1 MRSARPVD
9 RFAQF
14 LYTEIAISAFSRSFT
29 RFSYFHYFS
38 HDTNTFRT
46 FPEHARSIAITF
58 PRSPNF
64 SEHLSNFFLILCDF
78 MRFFA
83 ILSDS
88 LRVFASFTYCEYTRA
103 SPNTVFSIIADYR
116 RVSLILLYFTRFYA
130 IFRNFIRFSAS
141 FREFHILRVYPSFPE
156 HIIPDYRRLS
166 PIIGEFYLILCPV
179 TSYFISD
186 TPLCYFS
193 DFRTIPF

>member
-46 FPEHARSIAITF
+46 FPEHVRSIAITL
-58 PRSPNF
+58 PRSPHF
-64 SEHLSNFFLILCDF
+64 SEHLSNFFLIFPDF
-78 MRFFA
+78 MQ
-83 ILSDS
+83 
-88 LRVFASFTYCEYTRA
+88 
-103 SPNTVFSIIADYR
+103 
-116 RVSLILLYFTRFYA
+116 FYA

-141 FREFHILRVYPSFPE
+141 FREFHILRVYPSFAE
-156 HIIPDYRRLS
+156 HIISDYRRLS
-166 PIIGEFYLILCPV
+166 PRFADFTLFYVRLLSISSRTPFMLS
-179 TSYFISD
+179 SYFRITPSLVILASTRRSFYFLVPFYFLLGDIRPFSHTSKNISFLVI
-186 TPLCYFS
+186 PLFLV
-193 DFRTIPF
+193 

>member
-1 MRSARPVD
+1 
-9 RFAQF
+9 
-14 LYTEIAISAFSRSFT
+14 
-29 RFSYFHYFS
+29 
-38 HDTNTFRT
+38 
-46 FPEHARSIAITF
+46 
-58 PRSPNF
+58 
-64 SEHLSNFFLILCDF
+64 

-116 RVSLILLYFTRFYA
+116 HVSLILIYFTRFYA

-156 HIIPDYRRLS
+156 HIIPDYRRDS
-166 PIIGEFYLILCPV
+166 LILSLFYV
-179 TSYFISD
+179 RLLSISSR
-186 TPLCYFS
+186 TPLYVTFHTSAPFLFS
-193 DFRTIPF
+193 YSSLMVQREAFLFTFSYHFILFSRSFSEIFGHSRRLLKTFPF

>member
-1 MRSARPVD
+1 
-9 RFAQF
+9 
-14 LYTEIAISAFSRSFT
+14 
-29 RFSYFHYFS
+29 
-38 HDTNTFRT
+38 
-46 FPEHARSIAITF
+46 
-58 PRSPNF
+58 
-64 SEHLSNFFLILCDF
+64 

-103 SPNTVFSIIADYR
+103 SPNTVFSIIADHR

-166 PIIGEFYLILCPV
+166 PR
-179 TSYFISD
+179 
-186 TPLCYFS
+186 FS
-193 DFRTIPF
+193 DFTLFYVRLLSISSRTPFMLSSYSPVNPTYLVLLT

>member
-1 MRSARPVD
+1 MIGSHN
-9 RFAQF
+9 F
-14 LYTEIAISAFSRSFT
+14 YTRKSPFFAFSRSFT

-46 FPEHARSIAITF
+46 FPEHVRSIAITF

-64 SEHLSNFFLILCDF
+64 SEHLSNFFRIFRDF

-103 SPNTVFSIIADYR
+103 SPNTLFPIVADYR
-116 RVSLILLYFTRFYA
+116 RVSLILLYFM
-130 IFRNFIRFSAS
+130 S
-141 FREFHILRVYPSFPE
+141 
-156 HIIPDYRRLS
+156 
-166 PIIGEFYLILCPV
+166 GYLVFLLGH
-179 TSYFISD
+179 
-186 TPLCYFS
+186 PLCYPHTS
-193 DFRTIPF
+193 ATLPL